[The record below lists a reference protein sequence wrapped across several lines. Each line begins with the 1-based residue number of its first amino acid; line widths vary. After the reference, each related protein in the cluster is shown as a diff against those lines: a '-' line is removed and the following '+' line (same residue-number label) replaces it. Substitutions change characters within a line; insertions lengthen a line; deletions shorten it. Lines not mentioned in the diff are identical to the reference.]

1 MDSSSITQTSVAT
14 DNAITDIS
22 NTKTVSSERESVG
35 KLLYIFAWVIEV
47 MAVLIGLAIAAGTLV
62 TGFAEMESYLNEK
75 IGIGHYINLSIGV
88 IPFLMVAVVEGCKIP
103 FVGAFYKTTS
113 RKWKYTFGIVLI
125 FVGIITFESA
135 MNGLER
141 SFSVVMFSVNKPFEQ
156 LVINDKKIDNLT
168 TQRDD
173 LADLTIQKIDS
184 EYDTNY
190 NNVFS
195 RNNDQKT
202 KIQEQINLLRAS
214 VSTET
219 VKNLRAEL
227 DRARE
232 DRKELYSERSRDL
245 QQASDEFQTRKTR
258 IETSQNDELR
268 RLQVQLSKAEDN
280 LRRKENN
287 AASAIE
293 DANFITRSSVKLEM
307 EEKVAQQEGTV
318 NNIRQKLNSIDIGEE
333 FNKLSTEENQTK
345 TNIKERYRNEI
356 NITDK
361 KIELLSQSIQ
371 NSVGTKEKEIQ
382 SNVSSYQQK
391 ITALDREFQDQIEN
405 LQKKREDKY
414 KLLKNNTTTIASF
427 NKEITDLTNE
437 KIALEQEIN
446 SKVGTNQI
454 FRMAKTWT
462 GEKNAADI
470 DLKVVTTIAV
480 IWYGSLS
487 FMIAFMGIGLA
498 LASYVIRDPNIANKK
513 QRTHSAWRKL
523 LNSIRRYYVNHA
535 RPAPII
541 KKEVVEREIVEV
553 DKVVFKEVPVE
564 VVRKEIVHV
573 PFYTNDENLLNI
585 KSTLSD
591 VEDDEELQKLG

>member
-1 MDSSSITQTSVAT
+1 MESSSTIQTSVAT
-14 DNAITDIS
+14 DSSDP
-22 NTKTVSSERESVG
+22 KTVSPERESVG
-35 KLLYIFAWVIEV
+35 KLLYIFAWVIEI
-47 MAVLIGLAIAAGTLV
+47 MAVLIGLVIAIGNLV
-62 TGFAEMESYLNEK
+62 AGFAEMESYLDEK

-113 RKWKYTFGIVLI
+113 TKWKYTFGIVLI
-125 FVGIITFESA
+125 FVGVITFESA

-173 LADLTIQKIDS
+173 LADLTIQKIDT

-195 RNNDQKT
+195 RNNEQKT

-219 VKNLRAEL
+219 VKNFRAEL
-227 DRARE
+227 EQARE
-232 DRKELYSERSRDL
+232 DRKLLSAERRSEL
-245 QQASDEFQTRKTR
+245 QQASEEFQSRKTS
-258 IETSQNDELR
+258 IETYQKEEIL
-268 RLQVQLSKAEDN
+268 RLQVQLAKVEDK
-280 LRRKENN
+280 LRRAEGD
-287 AASAIE
+287 AADAIE
-293 DANFITRSSVKLEM
+293 DASFIYRNSVRDEWNQKISNQTQEVSNLR
-307 EEKVAQQEGTV
+307 QQ
-318 NNIRQKLNSIDIGEE
+318 LNSIDIGEE
-333 FNKLSTEENQTK
+333 FNQINREENQTK
-345 TNIKERYRNEI
+345 ADIKERYRNEI
-356 NITDK
+356 NTTDR
-361 KIELLSQSIQ
+361 KIEQLSQSIQ

-382 SNVSSYQQK
+382 SNVRSYQQK
-391 ITALDREFQDQIEN
+391 ITALDTEFQDQIEN
-405 LQKKREDKY
+405 LQKKRGEKY
-414 KLLKNNTTTIASF
+414 ELLKNNTATIASF

-437 KIALEQEIN
+437 KISLQQEIN

-454 FRMAKTWT
+454 FRMAKIWT

-470 DLKVVTTIAV
+470 DLKVVTAIAV

-523 LNSIRRYYVNHA
+523 INSIRRYYVNHA

-541 KKEVVEREIVEV
+541 KEEVVEREIVEV

-585 KSTLSD
+585 KSSLCE
-591 VEDDEELQKLG
+591 VEDDKELQKLG

>member
-1 MDSSSITQTSVAT
+1 MESSSTIQTPVAT
-14 DNAITDIS
+14 DSSDPKS
-22 NTKTVSSERESVG
+22 VSPERESVG
-35 KLLYIFAWVIEV
+35 KLLYIFAWVIEI
-47 MAVLIGLAIAAGTLV
+47 MAVLIGLAIAIGTLV
-62 TGFAEMESYLNEK
+62 AGFAEMESYLDEK

-113 RKWKYTFGIVLI
+113 MKWKYTFGLVLV

-156 LVINDKKIDNLT
+156 LVINDKKIDNLS

-173 LADLTIQKIDS
+173 LADLTIQKIDT

-195 RNNDQKT
+195 RNNEQKN

-219 VKNLRAEL
+219 VKQYRTEL
-227 DRARE
+227 SQARE
-232 DRKELYSERSRDL
+232 DRKDLYAERRRELQL
-245 QQASDEFQTRKTR
+245 ASDEFQSRKTR
-258 IETSQNDELR
+258 IETYQNDELQ
-268 RLQVQLSKAEDN
+268 RLQIQLAREEKN
-280 LRRKENN
+280 LRRKEAD

-293 DANFITRSSVKLEM
+293 DASFIYRNSVKLEQ
-307 EEKVAQQEGTV
+307 EEKIGQQERLV
-318 NNIRQKLNSIDIGEE
+318 NSIRQQLNSIDIGEE
-333 FNKLSTEENQTK
+333 FNQINREENKTK
-345 TNIKERYRNEI
+345 ADIKERYRNEI
-356 NITDK
+356 NTTDK
-361 KIELLSQSIQ
+361 KIEQLSQFIQ

-391 ITALDREFQDQIEN
+391 ITALDTEFQDQIEN
-405 LQKKREDKY
+405 LQKKREEKY
-414 KLLKNNTTTIASF
+414 ELLKNNTATIASF

-437 KIALEQEIN
+437 KISLQQEIN

-470 DLKVVTTIAV
+470 DLKVVTAIAV

-513 QRTHSAWRKL
+513 QRSHSAWRKL
-523 LNSIRRYYVNHA
+523 INSIRRYYVNHA

-541 KKEVVEREIVEV
+541 KEEVVEREIVEV

-585 KSTLSD
+585 KSSLCE
-591 VEDDEELQKLG
+591 VEDDKELQKLG